1 MPPARFPEGM
11 ERRAAAELHVAGRRL
26 AGYAATFDTPA
37 RIGGFTETIRPG
49 AFRASLADP
58 ARDCLMLVDHDPG
71 RLLGRASSG
80 TLRLREDG
88 RGLAF
93 ELDLPDTQLGRDVL
107 TLVQR
112 GDVGGCSFGFRAQ
125 DEAWP
130 APDRRELRV
139 VDLLEISAVHAWPAY
154 GETTIAARS
163 RQDAPLPAWEL
174 RRRRLVAKAR

>member
-1 MPPARFPEGM
+1 MPPARFPDGT
-11 ERRAAAELHVAGRRL
+11 ERRAAAALHVAGRRL
-26 AGYAATFDTPA
+26 AGYAATFNSPA
-37 RIGGFTETIRPG
+37 QIGDFTEVVRPG

-80 TLRLREDG
+80 TLRLAEDA

-93 ELDLPDTQLGRDVL
+93 ELDLPDTTLGRDVL

-112 GDVGGCSFGFRAQ
+112 GDVGGCSFGFRVQ

-130 APDRRELRV
+130 KPGQRELRA
-139 VDLLEISAVHAWPAY
+139 VDLLEISCVHAWPAY
-154 GETTIAARS
+154 GETTISARS
-163 RQDAPLPAWEL
+163 RRPARPEASAARL
-174 RRRRLVAKAR
+174 RLWLAAQ